1 MHLKGKSVYKY
12 NFSYELIAMGNYS
25 KLVKRGGQ
33 TYELTSYSN
42 YRNLDKFNE
51 ALLAFMELFKEL
63 FDYILSNNELKKY
76 IDSNEGK
83 LEVYKVT
90 KDGINNCSL
99 KFDKEHPDTWTQC
112 MKYLLTIL
120 KLYILMII
128 KHDKDYYKDILDKS
142 IIINNN
148 NA

>member
-42 YRNLDKFNE
+42 YRNLDKFND

-63 FDYILSNNELKKY
+63 FDYVLSNNELKKY

-83 LEVYKVT
+83 LEVYKVS
-90 KDGINNCSL
+90 KDGINNYSI
-99 KFDKEHPDTWTQC
+99 KFDKKHPDTSTQC
-112 MKYLLTIL
+112 LKYLLSIYH
-120 KLYILMII
+120 LYIKMII
-128 KHDKDYYKDILDKS
+128 KLDKEYLNKS
-142 IIINNN
+142 VIINNI
-148 NA
+148 